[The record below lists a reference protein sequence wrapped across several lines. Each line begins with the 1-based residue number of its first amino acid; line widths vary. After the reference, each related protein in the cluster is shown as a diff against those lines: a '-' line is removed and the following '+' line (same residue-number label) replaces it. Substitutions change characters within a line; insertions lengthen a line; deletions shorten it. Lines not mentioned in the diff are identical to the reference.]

1 MPQGSAAR
9 HGAWVPCREELIDT
23 CGASC
28 KMTSF
33 EGVPTDKEA
42 CLFVHLGDV
51 LPDVL
56 SLAEVVLLKQKT
68 VERGLIS

>member
-1 MPQGSAAR
+1 
-9 HGAWVPCREELIDT
+9 
-23 CGASC
+23 
-28 KMTSF
+28 MTSF